1 MGERAREN
9 YGQIRWEKLS
19 ESNTFAHI
27 ASIKRPH
34 ENGWATSFEKINTV
48 KKWIRMQNKQCNGV

>member
-34 ENGWATSFEKINTV
+34 EDA
-48 KKWIRMQNKQCNGV
+48 